1 MNNKI
6 KQAEKDGRLIP
17 FEKIYKSYSKEDRQE
32 IDKIAKF
39 YMARMEIRRLR
50 KSKGLTQS
58 ALAKI
63 MKVKREFISRIESG
77 NQNITLET
85 LIRIANAV
93 GKEFKFSFE

>member
-1 MNNKI
+1 MNDKI
-6 KQAEKDGRLIP
+6 KQAVKEGRLIP
-17 FEKIYKSYSKEDRQE
+17 FEKIYMSHSKEDRDE
-32 IDKIAKF
+32 IDRIAKF
-39 YMARMEIRRLR
+39 LMARMEVRKLR
-50 KSKGLTQS
+50 KEKGLTQL